1 MSESVDL
8 SEVEKEKEIDLT
20 EKDSDSDSLYDDYYI
35 AKKLV
40 QLKQS
45 ADSRRIEFAL
55 KFKTVKKLLSAKTC
69 YYTGKVF
76 TKKGPGARSIDR
88 VDATKGY
95 TDNNVVACTT
105 EINAK
110 KTNLTVDEI
119 LVISKRVQLH
129 QRKTDKPKA
138 KVKK

>member
-1 MSESVDL
+1 MSESVD
-8 SEVEKEKEIDLT
+8 STGKEKEIEIDLT
-20 EKDSDSDSLYDDYYI
+20 EKESDILYDDYYI

-45 ADSRRIEFAL
+45 ADSRKIEFAL

-69 YYTGKVF
+69 YYTGKTF

-95 TDNNVVACTT
+95 TDDNVVACTT
-105 EINAK
+105 DINAK

-119 LVISKRVQLH
+119 LVISKRVQMH
-129 QRKTDKPKA
+129 Q
-138 KVKK
+138 KKSKK